1 VRAGSSCGDV
11 VDGEVA
17 AVLLASRLASA
28 LVAVTPAAVCCQVC
42 CCGGALVAEDSP
54 ITDRSIAAVA
64 TRKSVAERIVQT
76 FRAR

>member
-1 VRAGSSCGDV
+1 MRAGSSCGDV

-17 AVLLASRLASA
+17 AVLLASA
-28 LVAVTPAAVCCQVC
+28 LVAVTPAAVC